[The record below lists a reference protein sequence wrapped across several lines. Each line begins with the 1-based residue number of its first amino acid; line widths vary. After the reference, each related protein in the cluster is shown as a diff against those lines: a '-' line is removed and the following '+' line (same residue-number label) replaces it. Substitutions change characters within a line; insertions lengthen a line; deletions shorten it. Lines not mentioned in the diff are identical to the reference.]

1 MPNFRA
7 IKICRGIT
15 RPGNVA
21 TITNFQI
28 GLNTPK
34 SPYLNQ
40 ASQKNTCQNFPTPK
54 TPEIQKNSNKNSYVR
69 DYVTRNSTDKYS
81 LKCSILRVFK
91 ATLDFNEK
99 KFPEN
104 PGKK

>member
-7 IKICRGIT
+7 IKISGGTT

-21 TITNFQI
+21 TITNLQI

-40 ASQKNTCQNFPTPK
+40 ASQKITCQNFPTPK
-54 TPEIQKNSNKNSYVR
+54 NPEIENFKYEHVG
-69 DYVTRNSTDKYS
+69 TRLCYS
-81 LKCSILRVFK
+81 
-91 ATLDFNEK
+91 
-99 KFPEN
+99 
-104 PGKK
+104 